1 MLSSFS
7 ILSTS
12 GSYELCPDVNGDN
25 VVAALPSSESSSK
38 IKDIR
43 EVEILK

>member
-12 GSYELCPDVNGDN
+12 GSYEFCPDVKGDN
-25 VVAALPSSESSSK
+25 AVAALPSSDSSSK
-38 IKDIR
+38 IKNIR
-43 EVEILK
+43 EVEIL